1 LEILLIILFLV
12 VGASIIYLFSF
23 KKNKKLKFYAVGLF
37 FLKVIIAGIFYYVYT
52 YHYGAGTLSGDT
64 SVFHHDSVILFDL
77 FSENSSL
84 FWKVIT
90 GQDKG
95 VEALNEFYATT
106 HYWELPVEKK
116 PINDSRN
123 FVRFNALV
131 CFIGRGYYFVH
142 TIFYV
147 FISTW
152 ASIFFYQG
160 ILKFI
165 KEPKFRITLLLF
177 TAPSVLFWT
186 SGVLKESVLFL
197 GFGLFLYGILSI
209 ANKENRWQTHV
220 SLLFGIILLYF
231 FKPYVLYCLII
242 PTICFALC
250 LYNDKWSKIK
260 IYGSA
265 VFLIFLTFIFWDKPI
280 ETLSAKQKDFINI
293 SCGEI
298 ILEDSTSYYFIDQKY
313 YDQLSFNENKV
324 YISTDIPA
332 EERVYFEKE
341 RKPIVLEKSQKEFI
355 GTMTSKQSG
364 SYFEMA
370 PLEGSK
376 WTLFK
381 NLPFAIN
388 NVIFRPF
395 PNEKNMHIYKWLAL
409 IENISIFFLILYA
422 WRKRVRYQHRTIK
435 NIISFFLFFTTL
447 LYALIGQVT
456 PVSGAIM
463 RYKIPGIFVLTGVI
477 VLLLYGYNAEH
488 EKKKKERLEA
498 DKNK

>member
-1 LEILLIILFLV
+1 
-12 VGASIIYLFSF
+12 
-23 KKNKKLKFYAVGLF
+23 
-37 FLKVIIAGIFYYVYT
+37 VYT
-52 YHYGAGTLSGDT
+52 YHYGEGTLSGDT
-64 SVFHHDSVILFDL
+64 SIFHQDSLILFDL
-77 FSENSSL
+77 FSENSNL
-84 FWKVIT
+84 FWKVIF

-106 HYWELPVEKK
+106 HYWELPIEKK

-147 FISTW
+147 FLSTW

-160 ILKFI
+160 ILKFL
-165 KEPKFRITLLLF
+165 KEPKLRVTLLLF

-186 SGVLKESVLFL
+186 SGVLKESILFF

-209 ANKENRWQTHV
+209 ANKENKWQTHV
-220 SLLFGIILLYF
+220 SLLIGLIILYF

-242 PTICFALC
+242 PTICFSIC
-250 LYNDKWSKIK
+250 LYNDRWSKIK
-260 IYGSA
+260 VYGSA
-265 VFLIFLTFIFWDKPI
+265 VFLLFLAFVFWDKPTEI
-280 ETLSAKQKDFINI
+280 LSAKQKDFINI

-298 ILEDSTSYYFIDQKY
+298 ILEDETSYYFIDQKY
-313 YDQLSFNENKV
+313 FDSLKFENGQV
-324 YISTDIPA
+324 FINSTIPA
-332 EERVYFEKE
+332 EERIYFQKE
-341 RKPIVLEKSQKEFI
+341 IKPIVLEKSTKAFT
-355 GTMTSKQSG
+355 GTMTSKRSG
-364 SYFEMA
+364 SYFDMA
-370 PLEGSK
+370 ELNGSK

-381 NLPFAIN
+381 NLPFTIN

-395 PNEKNMHIYKWLAL
+395 PNEDNMHVFKWFAL

-477 VLLLYGYNAEH
+477 VLLLYGYNEAH
-488 EKKKKERLEA
+488 ERKKNEKTSLDENNELS
-498 DKNK
+498 